1 MNALVIDTETGTL
14 DASTGALLD
23 VAAVELRDGEVART
37 FRRRILPAP
46 GLLIETEATDCNGYA
61 ADLWAEL
68 GAVPEAA
75 AISDFLGFLDE
86 VRGSSREAAK
96 LIWAG
101 HNTQFD
107 RRFVAAA
114 LVRVTGVSGLSALFS
129 HRDIDLMH
137 LATIPQSRG
146 IVPGRSLDDLRSTL
160 LGSVPGVHDALTDA
174 TDTAQ
179 LLALFERRIQW
190 VDG

>member
-1 MNALVIDTETGTL
+1 MNVLVIDTETGTL
-14 DASTGALLD
+14 DAGTGALLD
-23 VAAVELRDGEVART
+23 VAAVELRDGEIGRT
-37 FRRRILPAP
+37 FRRRIIPAAR
-46 GLLIETEATDCNGYA
+46 LDIETEATDCNGYA
-61 ADLWAEL
+61 TDLWAEL
-68 GAVPEAA
+68 GAVAEAN
-75 AISDFLGFLDE
+75 AIADFLGFLDE
-86 VRGSSREAAK
+86 VRGPSRDSAK

-129 HRDIDLMH
+129 HRDVDLMH
-137 LATIPQSRG
+137 LATIPHSRG

-160 LGSVPGVHDALTDA
+160 LRSVPGIHDALTDA
-174 TDTAQ
+174 TDTAR

-190 VDG
+190 VDE